1 MLKRLLINWKMSE
14 DSWVIWGLLFIL
26 RKITDVEMKNKEKAT
41 AENVFLMLHDVDA
54 FPVCLVFPLY
64 FPERKGVQ
72 GKHIT
77 QKEPETERK

>member
-1 MLKRLLINWKMSE
+1 
-14 DSWVIWGLLFIL
+14 
-26 RKITDVEMKNKEKAT
+26 MKNKEKAT
-41 AENVFLMLHDVDA
+41 AENVFLKLHDVDA

>member
-1 MLKRLLINWKMSE
+1 MSNLR
-14 DSWVIWGLLFIL
+14 SFIYPQ
-26 RKITDVEMKNKEKAT
+26 KNYRCRDEQREGHSYSQ
-41 AENVFLMLHDVDA
+41 AENVFLMLHNVDA

-64 FPERKGVQ
+64 FPERKGAQ

>member
-1 MLKRLLINWKMSE
+1 MSNLR
-14 DSWVIWGLLFIL
+14 SFIYPQ
-26 RKITDVEMKNKEKAT
+26 KNCRCIDEEQREGHSYSQ
-41 AENVFLMLHDVDA
+41 AENVLFMLHNVDA
-54 FPVCLVFPLY
+54 FPVCLLFPLY